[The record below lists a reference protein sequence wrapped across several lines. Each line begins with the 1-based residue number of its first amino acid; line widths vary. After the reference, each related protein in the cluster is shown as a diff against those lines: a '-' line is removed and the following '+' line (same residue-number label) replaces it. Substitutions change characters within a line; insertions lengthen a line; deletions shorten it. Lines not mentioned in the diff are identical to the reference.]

1 MSGGVTSR
9 ELDTQLAL
17 LYREEHNDL
26 KVTIE
31 PAQQQRG
38 GSDCGLFAI
47 AFCLALA
54 SNQDPTT
61 LRYRQSRMRSHLSEI
76 FRTEIIKPFPVI
88 HGKQRN
94 GIITCLKETNTIA
107 LWCVCRLPS
116 YAFNQ
121 MIECQKCKQW
131 YHKPCAGIPDT
142 KKLVPVYHCHVCN
155 QNKT

>member
-1 MSGGVTSR
+1 MSAGVTSR

-31 PAQQQRG
+31 PVQQQRG

-47 AFCLALA
+47 AFCSALA

-76 FRTEIIKPFPVI
+76 IKPFPLI

-94 GIITCLKETNTIA
+94 GIITCLKETITIA
-107 LWCVCRLPS
+107 LLCVFRLLY

-121 MIECQKCKQW
+121 MIECHKCKQW
-131 YHKPCAGIPDT
+131 YHKPCAGIT
-142 KKLVPVYHCHVCN
+142 NTQRLVLEFHCHVCN
-155 QNKT
+155 RNKT